1 MLRSKNAADWGN
13 VSEMNKE
20 FLVYLVIVCVK
31 ILLVF
36 GVVQLMVISMIWL
49 ERKIMAH
56 MQVRLGPMRVGP
68 HGLLQPI
75 ADGIKLLFKEDI
87 IPEKASKLLF
97 VLAPAMAM
105 VPAMLTFAVIP
116 FGDAVKILGYKV
128 DLVITDVNI
137 GFLYIFGVSSLGIYG
152 IVMAGWA
159 SNNKYSLLGGIRSS
173 AQMISYE
180 LTLGLSLIGV
190 VMMTESLSL
199 VDVVNAQAK
208 LWNIILQPIG
218 FFIYFTSAI
227 AEVNRCPFDLPE
239 AESELVAGYHTEYSS
254 MKFAMFFMA
263 EYANMITVS
272 AIAVTFFLGG
282 WQGPFLPPVV
292 WFLLKL
298 SGCLFFFIWIRSTFP
313 RLRYDQLM
321 HFGWKFLLP
330 LSLLNILITGLVIVI
345 KG

>member
-1 MLRSKNAADWGN
+1 
-13 VSEMNKE
+13 MNKE

>member
-1 MLRSKNAADWGN
+1 
-13 VSEMNKE
+13 
-20 FLVYLVIVCVK
+20 
-31 ILLVF
+31 
-36 GVVQLMVISMIWL
+36 
-49 ERKIMAH
+49 
-56 MQVRLGPMRVGP
+56 
-68 HGLLQPI
+68 
-75 ADGIKLLFKEDI
+75 
-87 IPEKASKLLF
+87 
-97 VLAPAMAM
+97 
-105 VPAMLTFAVIP
+105 
-116 FGDAVKILGYKV
+116 
-128 DLVITDVNI
+128 
-137 GFLYIFGVSSLGIYG
+137 
-152 IVMAGWA
+152 MAGWA

-190 VMMTESLSL
+190 VMLTESLSL
-199 VDVVNAQAK
+199 VDVVNAQGK
-208 LWNIILQPIG
+208 LWNIVLQPLG

-292 WFLLKL
+292 WFMLKL

-321 HFGWKFLLP
+321 HLGWKFLLP
-330 LSLLNILITGLVIVI
+330 LSLLNILITGLIMVI

>member
-1 MLRSKNAADWGN
+1 
-13 VSEMNKE
+13 MNKE
-20 FLVYLVIVCVK
+20 LLIYIIIACVK
-31 ILLVF
+31 IFLVF
-36 GVVQLMVISMIWL
+36 NVIQIMIISMIWL

-97 VLAPAMAM
+97 VLAPMM
-105 VPAMLTFAVIP
+105 TLIPALITFAVIP
-116 FGDAVKILGYKV
+116 FGDKVKIFGHNI
-128 DLVITDVNI
+128 DLVITDINV
-137 GFLYIFGVSSLGIYG
+137 GFLYIFAVSSLGIYG

-159 SNNKYSLLGGIRSS
+159 SNNKYSLLGAIRSS

-190 VMMTESLSL
+190 VMLTESLSL
-199 VDVVNAQAK
+199 VDVVNAQSK
-208 LWNIILQPIG
+208 LWNIILQPLG
-218 FFIYFTSAI
+218 FFIYATSAI

-282 WQGPFLPPVV
+282 WHGPFLPPVV
-292 WFLLKL
+292 WFMLKL
-298 SGCLFFFIWIRSTFP
+298 ACCLFFFIWIRSTFP

-321 HFGWKFLLP
+321 NFGWKFLLP
-330 LSLLNILITGLVIVI
+330 LSLFNILITGLIMVI

>member
-1 MLRSKNAADWGN
+1 
-13 VSEMNKE
+13 MNKE
-20 FLVYLVIVCVK
+20 LLIYIIIACVK
-31 ILLVF
+31 IFLVF
-36 GVVQLMVISMIWL
+36 NVIQIMIISMIWL

-97 VLAPAMAM
+97 VLAPMM
-105 VPAMLTFAVIP
+105 TLIPALITFAVIP
-116 FGDAVKILGYKV
+116 FGDKIKIFGHNI
-128 DLVITDVNI
+128 DLVITDINV
-137 GFLYIFGVSSLGIYG
+137 GFLYIFAVSSLGIYG

-159 SNNKYSLLGGIRSS
+159 SNNKYSLLGAIRSS

-190 VMMTESLSL
+190 VMLTESLSL
-199 VDVVNAQAK
+199 VDVVNAQSK
-208 LWNIILQPIG
+208 LWNIILQPLG
-218 FFIYFTSAI
+218 FFIYATSAI

-282 WQGPFLPPVV
+282 WHGPILPPVV
-292 WFLLKL
+292 WFMLKL
-298 SGCLFFFIWIRSTFP
+298 ACCLFFFIWIRSTFP

-321 HFGWKFLLP
+321 NFGWKFLLP
-330 LSLLNILITGLVIVI
+330 
-345 KG
+345 

>member
-1 MLRSKNAADWGN
+1 
-13 VSEMNKE
+13 MNKE
-20 FLVYLVIVCVK
+20 LFAYLVIACVK
-31 ILLVF
+31 VLIVF
-36 GVVQLMVISMIWL
+36 GTIQLMVISMIWL

-105 VPAMLTFAVIP
+105 IPALITFAVIP
-116 FGDAVKILGYKV
+116 FGDKVKILGYSV
-128 DLVITDVNI
+128 DLVITDINI
-137 GFLYIFGVSSLGIYG
+137 GFLYVFAVSSLGIYG
-152 IVMAGWA
+152 TVMAGWA

-190 VMMTESLSL
+190 VMLTESLSL
-199 VDVVNAQAK
+199 VDVVNAQGK
-208 LWNIILQPIG
+208 LWNIVLQPIG

-282 WQGPFLPPVV
+282 WHGPFLPPVV

-330 LSLLNILITGLVIVI
+330 LSLLNIVITGLVMVI

>member
-1 MLRSKNAADWGN
+1 
-13 VSEMNKE
+13 MNKE
-20 FLVYLVIVCVK
+20 LFAYLVIACVK
-31 ILLVF
+31 VLLVF
-36 GVVQLMVISMIWL
+36 GTIQFMIISMIWL

-97 VLAPAMAM
+97 VLAPAMALI
-105 VPAMLTFAVIP
+105 PALITFAVIP
-116 FGDAVKILGYKV
+116 FGDKVKILGYNV
-128 DLVITDVNI
+128 DLVITDINI
-137 GFLYIFGVSSLGIYG
+137 GFLYVFAVSSLGIYG
-152 IVMAGWA
+152 VVMAGWA

-190 VMMTESLSL
+190 VMLTESLSL
-199 VDVVNAQAK
+199 VDVVNAQGK
-208 LWNIILQPIG
+208 LWNIVLQPLG

-282 WQGPFLPPVV
+282 WHGPLLPPVV
-292 WFLLKL
+292 WFMLKL

-321 HFGWKFLLP
+321 HLGWKFLLP
-330 LSLLNILITGLVIVI
+330 LSLLNILITGLIMVI

>member
-1 MLRSKNAADWGN
+1 
-13 VSEMNKE
+13 MNKE
-20 FLVYLVIVCVK
+20 LFAYLVIACVK
-31 ILLVF
+31 VLIVF
-36 GVVQLMVISMIWL
+36 GTIQLMVISMIWL

-105 VPAMLTFAVIP
+105 IPALITFAVIP
-116 FGDAVKILGYKV
+116 FGDKVKILGYSV
-128 DLVITDVNI
+128 DLVITDINI
-137 GFLYIFGVSSLGIYG
+137 GFLYVFAVSSLGIYG
-152 IVMAGWA
+152 TVMAGWA

-190 VMMTESLSL
+190 VMLTESLSL
-199 VDVVNAQAK
+199 VDVVNAQGK
-208 LWNIILQPIG
+208 LWNIVLQPIG

-282 WQGPFLPPVV
+282 WHGPFLPPVV

-321 HFGWKFLLP
+321 HLGWKFLLP
-330 LSLLNILITGLVIVI
+330 LSLLNIVITGLVMVI

>member
-1 MLRSKNAADWGN
+1 
-13 VSEMNKE
+13 MNKE

-330 LSLLNILITGLVIVI
+330 LSLFNILITGLVIVI

>member
-1 MLRSKNAADWGN
+1 
-13 VSEMNKE
+13 MNKE
-20 FLVYLVIVCVK
+20 LLVYLIIACMK
-31 ILLVF
+31 IFLVF
-36 GVVQLMVISMIWL
+36 GVIQLMIISMIWL

-97 VLAPAMAM
+97 ILAPAMAM
-105 VPAMLTFAVIP
+105 IPALMTFAVIP
-116 FGDAVKILGYKV
+116 FGDKVKIFGYNV
-128 DLVITDVNI
+128 DLVITDINI
-137 GFLYIFGVSSLGIYG
+137 GFLYIFAVSSLGIYG

-190 VMMTESLSL
+190 VMLTESLNL

-208 LWNIILQPIG
+208 LWNIILQPVG
-218 FFIYFTSAI
+218 FFIYATSAI

-292 WFLLKL
+292 WFMLKL
-298 SGCLFFFIWIRSTFP
+298 SACLFFFIWIRSTFP

-330 LSLLNILITGLVIVI
+330 LSLLNIIITGLIIVI

>member
-1 MLRSKNAADWGN
+1 
-13 VSEMNKE
+13 MNKDLLVYIVVASIKI
-20 FLVYLVIVCVK
+20 FLV
-31 ILLVF
+31 F
-36 GVVQLMVISMIWL
+36 SAVQIMIISMIWL

-87 IPEKASKLLF
+87 IPQKANKLLF
-97 VLAPAMAM
+97 LLAPVMTL
-105 VPAMLTFAVIP
+105 VPALITFAVIP
-116 FGDAVKILGYKV
+116 FGDKVKILGHSV
-128 DLVITDVNI
+128 NLVITDINV
-137 GFLYIFGVSSLGIYG
+137 GFLYIFAVSSLGIYG

-180 LTLGLSLIGV
+180 LPLGLSLIGV
-190 VMMTESLSL
+190 VMLTSSLSL

-208 LWNIILQPIG
+208 IWNIIVQPIG
-218 FFIYFTSAI
+218 FFVYATSAI

-282 WQGPFLPPVV
+282 WRGPFLPPVV
-292 WFLLKL
+292 WFMLKL
-298 SGCLFFFIWIRSTFP
+298 SACLFFFIWIRSTYP

-321 HFGWKFLLP
+321 HFSWKFLLP
-330 LSLLNILITGLVIVI
+330 LSLFNILITGLIMVL

>member
-1 MLRSKNAADWGN
+1 
-13 VSEMNKE
+13 MNKE
-20 FLVYLVIVCVK
+20 LFVYIIIACVK

-36 GVVQLMVISMIWL
+36 GAIQTIIIAMIWL

-87 IPEKASKLLF
+87 IPQKASKLLF
-97 VLAPAMAM
+97 ILAPIMTL
-105 VPAMLTFAVIP
+105 VPALITFAVIP
-116 FGDAVKILGYKV
+116 FGDKVKILGHNI
-128 DLVITDVNI
+128 DLVITDINV
-137 GFLYIFGVSSLGIYG
+137 GFLYIFAVSSLGIYG

-190 VMMTESLSL
+190 VMLTESLSL
-199 VDVVNAQAK
+199 VDVVNGQAK
-208 LWNIILQPIG
+208 FWNILLQPIG
-218 FFIYFTSAI
+218 FFIYCTSAI

-239 AESELVAGYHTEYSS
+239 AESEVVAGYHTEYSS

-282 WQGPFLPPVV
+282 WHGPFLPPVI
-292 WFLLKL
+292 WFMLKL
-298 SGCLFFFIWIRSTFP
+298 SVCLFFFIWVRSTYP

-330 LSLLNILITGLVIVI
+330 LSLLNILITGLIMVL

>member
-1 MLRSKNAADWGN
+1 
-13 VSEMNKE
+13 MNKE
-20 FLVYLVIVCVK
+20 FLIYLTVACVK

-36 GVVQLMVISMIWL
+36 GVVQLMIISMIWI
-49 ERKIMAH
+49 ERKVMAH
-56 MQVRLGPMRVGP
+56 MQIRLGPMRVGP

-87 IPEKASKLLF
+87 IPEKASKVLF
-97 VLAPAMAM
+97 VLSPIMTL
-105 VPAMLTFAVIP
+105 VPSLITFAVIP
-116 FGDAVKILGYKV
+116 FGDKVKILGYNV
-128 DLVITDVNI
+128 DLVITNI
-137 GFLYIFGVSSLGIYG
+137 NVGFLYILAVSSLGIYG
-152 IVMAGWA
+152 IVMAGWS

-190 VMMTESLSL
+190 VMLTGSLSL
-199 VDVVNAQAK
+199 VDVVNAQSK

-218 FFIYFTSAI
+218 FFIYATSAI

-254 MKFAMFFMA
+254 MKFATFFMA

-272 AIAVTFFLGG
+272 ALAVTFFLGG
-282 WQGPFLPPVV
+282 WHGPYLPPVV
-292 WFLLKL
+292 WFMLKL
-298 SGCLFFFIWIRSTFP
+298 SFCLFFFIWIRSTFP

-330 LSLLNILITGLVIVI
+330 LSLFNILITGLIMVI

>member
-1 MLRSKNAADWGN
+1 
-13 VSEMNKE
+13 MNNE

-105 VPAMLTFAVIP
+105 IPAMLTFAVIP

>member
-1 MLRSKNAADWGN
+1 
-13 VSEMNKE
+13 MNKD
-20 FLVYLVIVCVK
+20 LLIYLTITCIK
-31 ILLVF
+31 IFIVF
-36 GVVQLMVISMIWL
+36 GVIQFMIISMIWF

-87 IPEKASKLLF
+87 IPEKANKFLF
-97 VLAPAMAM
+97 VLAPVMTL
-105 VPAMLTFAVIP
+105 VPALITFAVIP
-116 FGDAVKILGYKV
+116 FGDKIKIFGYSI
-128 DLVITDVNI
+128 DLVITDINV
-137 GFLYIFGVSSLGIYG
+137 GFLYIFAVSSLGVYG
-152 IVMAGWA
+152 VVMAGWA

-190 VMMTESLSL
+190 VMLTGSLSL
-199 VDVVNAQAK
+199 VDIVNAQAK
-208 LWNIILQPIG
+208 IWNIILQPIG
-218 FFIYFTSAI
+218 FFIYVTSAF
-227 AEVNRCPFDLPE
+227 AEVNRTPFDLPE

-292 WFLLKL
+292 WFMLKL
-298 SGCLFFFIWIRSTFP
+298 SGCLFFFIWVRSTYP

-330 LSLLNILITGLVIVI
+330 LSLFNILITGLVMVI

>member
-1 MLRSKNAADWGN
+1 
-13 VSEMNKE
+13 MNKDL
-20 FLVYLVIVCVK
+20 LVYLIIACVK
-31 ILLVF
+31 IFIVF
-36 GVVQLMVISMIWL
+36 GVIQIMVIAMIWL

-75 ADGIKLLFKEDI
+75 ADGTKVLLKEELI
-87 IPEKASKLLF
+87 AEKANKLLF

-105 VPAMLTFAVIP
+105 IPALITFAVIP
-116 FGDAVKILGYKV
+116 FGDTVKILGYNV
-128 DLVITDVNI
+128 DLVITDINI
-137 GFLYIFGVSSLGIYG
+137 GFLYIFAVSSLGIYG

-190 VMMTESLSL
+190 VMLTESLSL

-208 LWNIILQPIG
+208 LWNIIVQPIG

-282 WQGPFLPPVV
+282 WRGPVAPSPV
-292 WFLLKL
+292 WFLGKVFLL
-298 SGCLFFFIWIRSTFP
+298 LFVFIWFRATLP
-313 RLRYDQLM
+313 RFRYDQLM
-321 HFGWKFLLP
+321 SFGWKRLLP
-330 LSLLNILITGLVIVI
+330 LALFNIAV
-345 KG
+345 

>member
-1 MLRSKNAADWGN
+1 
-13 VSEMNKE
+13 MNKE
-20 FLVYLVIVCVK
+20 LFIFILIACVK
-31 ILLVF
+31 VLLVF
-36 GVVQLMVISMIWL
+36 GVVQFMVIAMIWL

-87 IPEKASKLLF
+87 IPQKASKFLF
-97 VLAPAMAM
+97 VLAPIMTV
-105 VPAMLTFAVIP
+105 VPALVTFAVIP
-116 FGDAVKILGYKV
+116 FGDTITIFGRSI
-128 DLVITDVNI
+128 DMVITDINV
-137 GFLYIFGVSSLGIYG
+137 GFLYVFAVSSLGIYG

-190 VMMTESLSL
+190 VMLTGSLSL
-199 VDVVNAQAK
+199 VDVVNEQSS
-208 LWNIILQPIG
+208 LWNIVMQPLG
-218 FFIYFTSAI
+218 FFIYAASAI

-239 AESELVAGYHTEYSS
+239 AETELVAGYHTEYSS
-254 MKFAMFFMA
+254 MKFATFFMA
-263 EYANMITVS
+263 EYANMISVS

-292 WFLLKL
+292 WFMIKL
-298 SGCLFFFIWIRSTFP
+298 SACLFFFIWIRSTYP

-330 LSLLNILITGLVIVI
+330 LSFFNILLTGLIMVIR
-345 KG
+345 G

>member
-1 MLRSKNAADWGN
+1 
-13 VSEMNKE
+13 MNKE
-20 FLVYLVIVCVK
+20 LFAYLVIACVK
-31 ILLVF
+31 VLLVF
-36 GVVQLMVISMIWL
+36 GTIQFMIISMIWL

-97 VLAPAMAM
+97 VLAPAMALI
-105 VPAMLTFAVIP
+105 PALITFAVIP
-116 FGDAVKILGYKV
+116 FGDKVKILGYNV
-128 DLVITDVNI
+128 DLVITDINI
-137 GFLYIFGVSSLGIYG
+137 GFLYVFAVSSLGIYG
-152 IVMAGWA
+152 VVMAGWA

-190 VMMTESLSL
+190 VMLTESLSL
-199 VDVVNAQAK
+199 VDVVNAQGK
-208 LWNIILQPIG
+208 LWNIVLQPLG

-292 WFLLKL
+292 WFMLKL

-321 HFGWKFLLP
+321 HLGWKFLLP
-330 LSLLNILITGLVIVI
+330 LSLLNILITGLIMVI

>member
-1 MLRSKNAADWGN
+1 
-13 VSEMNKE
+13 MNKE
-20 FLVYLVIVCVK
+20 LFAYLIIVCVK
-31 ILLVF
+31 VLLVF
-36 GVVQLMVISMIWL
+36 GTIQLMVIAMIWF

-105 VPAMLTFAVIP
+105 IPALMTFAVIP
-116 FGDAVKILGYKV
+116 FGDTVKILGYSV
-128 DLVITDVNI
+128 DLVITDINI
-137 GFLYIFGVSSLGIYG
+137 GFLYVFAVSSLGIYG
-152 IVMAGWA
+152 VVMAGWA

-190 VMMTESLSL
+190 VMLTESLSL

-208 LWNIILQPIG
+208 LWNIIMQPLG
-218 FFIYFTSAI
+218 FFIYATSAI

-282 WQGPFLPPVV
+282 WHGPLLPPVV
-292 WFLLKL
+292 WFMVKL
-298 SGCLFFFIWIRSTFP
+298 SACLFFFIWIRSTFP

-321 HFGWKFLLP
+321 HLGWKFLLP
-330 LSLLNILITGLVIVI
+330 LSLINIILTGLVMII

>member
-1 MLRSKNAADWGN
+1 
-13 VSEMNKE
+13 MNKE
-20 FLVYLVIVCVK
+20 FLVYLIIACVK

-36 GVVQLMVISMIWL
+36 GVVQLMIISMIWL

-87 IPEKASKLLF
+87 IPQKASKLLF
-97 VLAPAMAM
+97 VLAPIMTV
-105 VPAMLTFAVIP
+105 VPALITFAVIP
-116 FGDAVKILGYKV
+116 FGDKVKILGYNV
-128 DLVITDVNI
+128 DLVITDINV
-137 GFLYIFGVSSLGIYG
+137 GFLYVFAVSSLGIYG

-190 VMMTESLSL
+190 VMLTESLSL
-199 VDVVNAQAK
+199 VDVVNGQAK
-208 LWNIILQPIG
+208 LWNIVLQPLG
-218 FFIYFTSAI
+218 FFIYCTSAF

-254 MKFAMFFMA
+254 MKFATFFMA

-282 WQGPFLPPVV
+282 WHGPFLPPVV
-292 WFLLKL
+292 WFMLKL
-298 SGCLFFFIWIRSTFP
+298 SACLFFFIWVRSTYP

-321 HFGWKFLLP
+321 NFGWKFLLP
-330 LSLLNILITGLVIVI
+330 LSLFNILITGFIMIL

>member
-1 MLRSKNAADWGN
+1 
-13 VSEMNKE
+13 MNKDLLVYIVVASIKI
-20 FLVYLVIVCVK
+20 FLV
-31 ILLVF
+31 F
-36 GVVQLMVISMIWL
+36 SAVQIMIISMVWL

-87 IPEKASKLLF
+87 IPQKANKLLF
-97 VLAPAMAM
+97 LLAPVMTL
-105 VPAMLTFAVIP
+105 VPALITFAVIP
-116 FGDAVKILGYKV
+116 FGDKVKILGHSV
-128 DLVITDVNI
+128 NLVITDINV
-137 GFLYIFGVSSLGIYG
+137 GFLYIFAAFSLGIYG

-180 LTLGLSLIGV
+180 LPFGLSLIGV
-190 VMMTESLSL
+190 VMLTSSLSL

-208 LWNIILQPIG
+208 IWNIIVQPIG
-218 FFIYFTSAI
+218 FFVYATSAI

-254 MKFAMFFMA
+254 MKFAMFFMS
-263 EYANMITVS
+263 EYANTITVS

-282 WQGPFLPPVV
+282 WHGPFLPPVV
-292 WFLLKL
+292 WFMLKL
-298 SGCLFFFIWIRSTFP
+298 SACLFFFIWIRSTYP

-321 HFGWKFLLP
+321 HFSWKFLLP
-330 LSLLNILITGLVIVI
+330 LSLFNILITGLIMVL

>member
-1 MLRSKNAADWGN
+1 
-13 VSEMNKE
+13 MNKE
-20 FLVYLVIVCVK
+20 LLIYIIIACVK
-31 ILLVF
+31 IFLVF
-36 GVVQLMVISMIWL
+36 NVIQIMIISMIWL

-97 VLAPAMAM
+97 VLAPMM
-105 VPAMLTFAVIP
+105 TLIPALITFAVIP
-116 FGDAVKILGYKV
+116 FGDKIKIFGHNI
-128 DLVITDVNI
+128 DLVITDINV
-137 GFLYIFGVSSLGIYG
+137 GFLYIFAVSSLGIYG

-159 SNNKYSLLGGIRSS
+159 SNNKYSLLGAIRSS

-190 VMMTESLSL
+190 VMLTESLSL
-199 VDVVNAQAK
+199 VDVVNAQSK
-208 LWNIILQPIG
+208 LWNIILQPLG
-218 FFIYFTSAI
+218 FFIYATSAI

-282 WQGPFLPPVV
+282 WHGPILPPVV
-292 WFLLKL
+292 WFMLKL
-298 SGCLFFFIWIRSTFP
+298 ACCLFFFIWIRSTFP

-321 HFGWKFLLP
+321 NFGWKFLLP
-330 LSLLNILITGLVIVI
+330 LSLFNILITGLIMVI

>member
-13 VSEMNKE
+13 VSEMNNE

-105 VPAMLTFAVIP
+105 IPAMLTFAVIP

>member
-1 MLRSKNAADWGN
+1 
-13 VSEMNKE
+13 MNKDLLAYIVIASIKI
-20 FLVYLVIVCVK
+20 FLV
-31 ILLVF
+31 F
-36 GVVQLMVISMIWL
+36 SAVQIMIISMIWL

-87 IPEKASKLLF
+87 IPQKANKLLF
-97 VLAPAMAM
+97 LLAPVMTL
-105 VPAMLTFAVIP
+105 VPALITFAVIP
-116 FGDAVKILGYKV
+116 FGDKVKILGHSIN
-128 DLVITDVNI
+128 LVITDINV
-137 GFLYIFGVSSLGIYG
+137 GFLYIFAVSSLGIYG

-180 LTLGLSLIGV
+180 LPLGLSLIGV
-190 VMMTESLSL
+190 VMLTSSLSL

-208 LWNIILQPIG
+208 VWNIILQPIG
-218 FFIYFTSAI
+218 FFVYVTSAI

-282 WQGPFLPPVV
+282 WHGPFLPPVV
-292 WFLLKL
+292 WFMLKL
-298 SGCLFFFIWIRSTFP
+298 SACLFFFIWIRSTYP

-321 HFGWKFLLP
+321 HF
-330 LSLLNILITGLVIVI
+330 
-345 KG
+345 

>member
-1 MLRSKNAADWGN
+1 
-13 VSEMNKE
+13 MNKE
-20 FLVYLVIVCVK
+20 LFAYLVIACVK
-31 ILLVF
+31 VLLVF
-36 GVVQLMVISMIWL
+36 GTIQLMIISMIWL

-97 VLAPAMAM
+97 VLAPAMALI
-105 VPAMLTFAVIP
+105 PALITFAVIP
-116 FGDAVKILGYKV
+116 FGDKVKILGYNV
-128 DLVITDVNI
+128 DLVITDINI
-137 GFLYIFGVSSLGIYG
+137 GFLYVFAVSSLGIYG
-152 IVMAGWA
+152 VVMAGWA

-190 VMMTESLSL
+190 VMLTESLSL
-199 VDVVNAQAK
+199 VDVVNAQGK
-208 LWNIILQPIG
+208 LWNIVLQPLG

-282 WQGPFLPPVV
+282 WHGPFLPPVV
-292 WFLLKL
+292 WFMLKL

-321 HFGWKFLLP
+321 HLGWKFLLP
-330 LSLLNILITGLVIVI
+330 LSLLNILITGLVMVI

>member
-1 MLRSKNAADWGN
+1 
-13 VSEMNKE
+13 MNKE
-20 FLVYLVIVCVK
+20 LLIYLAITCIK
-31 ILLVF
+31 IFIVF
-36 GVVQLMVISMIWL
+36 GMIQFMVISMIWF

-87 IPEKASKLLF
+87 IPERANKFLF
-97 VLAPAMAM
+97 VLAPIMTL
-105 VPAMLTFAVIP
+105 VPALITFAVIP
-116 FGDAVKILGYKV
+116 FGDKIKIFGYSI
-128 DLVITDVNI
+128 DLVITDINV
-137 GFLYIFGVSSLGIYG
+137 GFLYIFAVSSLGVYG
-152 IVMAGWA
+152 VVMAGWA

-190 VMMTESLSL
+190 VMLTGSLSL
-199 VDVVNAQAK
+199 VDIVNAQAK
-208 LWNIILQPIG
+208 IWNIILQPIG
-218 FFIYFTSAI
+218 FFIYVTSAF
-227 AEVNRCPFDLPE
+227 AEVNRTPFDLPE

-292 WFLLKL
+292 WFMLKL
-298 SGCLFFFIWIRSTFP
+298 SGCLFFFIWIRSTYP

-330 LSLLNILITGLVIVI
+330 LSLFNILITGLVMVI

>member
-1 MLRSKNAADWGN
+1 
-13 VSEMNKE
+13 MNKE
-20 FLVYLVIVCVK
+20 LLIYIIIACVK
-31 ILLVF
+31 IFIVF
-36 GVVQLMVISMIWL
+36 NAIQIMIISMIWL

-97 VLAPAMAM
+97 VLAPMM
-105 VPAMLTFAVIP
+105 TLIPALITFAVIP
-116 FGDAVKILGYKV
+116 FGDKVKIFGHNI
-128 DLVITDVNI
+128 DLVITDINV
-137 GFLYIFGVSSLGIYG
+137 GFLYIFAVSSLGIYG

-159 SNNKYSLLGGIRSS
+159 SNNKYSLLGAIRSS

-190 VMMTESLSL
+190 VMLTESLSL
-199 VDVVNAQAK
+199 VDVVNAQSK
-208 LWNIILQPIG
+208 LWNIILQPLG
-218 FFIYFTSAI
+218 FFIYATSAI

-282 WQGPFLPPVV
+282 WHGPILPPVV
-292 WFLLKL
+292 WFMLKL
-298 SGCLFFFIWIRSTFP
+298 ACCLFFFIWIRSTFP

-321 HFGWKFLLP
+321 NFGWKFLLP
-330 LSLLNILITGLVIVI
+330 LSLFNILITGLIMVI

>member
-1 MLRSKNAADWGN
+1 MLRTKNAADWGN

-105 VPAMLTFAVIP
+105 IPAMLTFAVIP

>member
-1 MLRSKNAADWGN
+1 
-13 VSEMNKE
+13 MNKE
-20 FLVYLVIVCVK
+20 FLIYFAITCIK

-36 GVVQLMVISMIWL
+36 GVVQFMIISMIWL

-87 IPEKASKLLF
+87 IPERANRLLF
-97 VLAPAMAM
+97 LLAPVMSL
-105 VPAMLTFAVIP
+105 VPALITFAVIP
-116 FGDAVKILGYKV
+116 FGDKVKIFGYTI
-128 DLVITDVNI
+128 DLVITDINV
-137 GFLYIFGVSSLGIYG
+137 GFLYIFAVSSLGVYG

-180 LTLGLSLIGV
+180 LTLGLSLIGI
-190 VMMTESLSL
+190 VMLTGSLSL
-199 VDVVNAQAK
+199 VDIVNAQAG
-208 LWNIILQPIG
+208 LWNIISQPIG
-218 FFIYFTSAI
+218 FFIYATSAI
-227 AEVNRCPFDLPE
+227 AEVNRTPFDLPE

-272 AIAVTFFLGG
+272 AIAVTFFFGG

-292 WFLLKL
+292 WFMIKL
-298 SGCLFFFIWIRSTFP
+298 SCCLFFFIWVRSTYP

-330 LSLLNILITGLVIVI
+330 LSLFNILITGLIMAI

>member
-1 MLRSKNAADWGN
+1 
-13 VSEMNKE
+13 MNKE
-20 FLVYLVIVCVK
+20 LFAYLVIACVK
-31 ILLVF
+31 VLLVF
-36 GVVQLMVISMIWL
+36 GTIQFMIISMIWL

-97 VLAPAMAM
+97 VLAPAMALI
-105 VPAMLTFAVIP
+105 PALITFAVIP
-116 FGDAVKILGYKV
+116 FGDKVKILGYNV
-128 DLVITDVNI
+128 DLVITDINI
-137 GFLYIFGVSSLGIYG
+137 GFLYVFAVSSLGIYG
-152 IVMAGWA
+152 VVMAGWA

-173 AQMISYE
+173 AQMISCE

-190 VMMTESLSL
+190 VMLTESLSL
-199 VDVVNAQAK
+199 VDVVNAQGK
-208 LWNIILQPIG
+208 LWNIVLQPLG

-292 WFLLKL
+292 WFMLKL

-321 HFGWKFLLP
+321 HLGWKFLLP
-330 LSLLNILITGLVIVI
+330 LSLLNILITGLIMVI

>member
-1 MLRSKNAADWGN
+1 
-13 VSEMNKE
+13 MNKE
-20 FLVYLVIVCVK
+20 LFAYLVIACVK
-31 ILLVF
+31 VLLVF
-36 GVVQLMVISMIWL
+36 GTIQLMVISMIWL

-97 VLAPAMAM
+97 ILAPAMAM
-105 VPAMLTFAVIP
+105 IPALITFAVIP
-116 FGDAVKILGYKV
+116 FGDKVKILGYNV
-128 DLVITDVNI
+128 DLVITDINI
-137 GFLYIFGVSSLGIYG
+137 GFLYVFAVSSLGIYG
-152 IVMAGWA
+152 VVMAGWA

-190 VMMTESLSL
+190 VMLTESLSL
-199 VDVVNAQAK
+199 VDVVNGQGR
-208 LWNIILQPIG
+208 LWNIVLQPIG

-282 WQGPFLPPVV
+282 WHGPFLPPVV
-292 WFLLKL
+292 WFMLKL

-321 HFGWKFLLP
+321 HLGWKFLLP
-330 LSLLNILITGLVIVI
+330 LSLLNILITGLIMVI